1 MANVLNPEPESITL
15 NTTLEPTTLEPATEL
30 EQPPFESTSNP
41 ETAEVVEVPALDAD
55 APTEP
60 VAKAVP
66 VEAAPA
72 EEIAPEIVAQAEP
85 VVEAKAE
92 PVVAAAAEP
101 VVEAKAEPVVAAK
114 AEPVVEAKAE
124 PVVEA
129 KAEPVVA
136 AVAETAAEIQAAPEA
151 APPATAAA
159 PVARAKAPE
168 HGLESMDDFSAAL
181 AAFEREQ
188 AAEAAAVEAYGDKI
202 VSGTVIKQTE
212 KHLVVDVGLKSEG
225 LVPLEQ
231 VLDHSGAVRFN
242 PGDVIDVVIER
253 EEPEGGY
260 LVSFERAQRLRIWD
274 TIEKAAND
282 KTPMTGTV
290 ISRVKG
296 GLTVDIG
303 LKAFLPGSQLEIR
316 PVRNLDGYLGQ
327 QIEVRVIKLN
337 KKRGNV
343 VVSRKEILEEEQNA
357 KRSTTL
363 EHLGEGAILTG
374 TVKNLTDYGAF
385 VDLGGI
391 DGLLHITDMSWGRLT
406 HPRDLVNV
414 GDEIQV
420 KVLKFDK
427 DKQRVSLGFKQL
439 TPDPWLDASERYP
452 VGAHVKGRVLSVTD
466 YGAFVELEQGIEG
479 LVHLSE
485 MTWSKRLKHP
495 SKLVKPGDEVET
507 VVLSVNPADRR
518 ISLGMK
524 QLLENPW
531 ENLTEKYPTGA
542 VVEGRVRNLT
552 DFGAFIEIEDGIDGL
567 VHVSNL
573 SWTKRVKHPSEIVKK
588 GEKVKAVVLGVE
600 PAEPASLAGHQAVAA
615 RRLGELLRLASG
627 GRRGPRQGAA
637 DGAIWSL
644 RRDRGGCRGSLPHL
658 RGRRRRRIEAGDGPG
673 ARLQDHQDQRRGE
686 EGGLEPARHRPGGQ
700 PHTGRA
706 LQGGYSQASGLQL
719 HHHAR
724 RPDQLAQGRALSRF
738 PFRHQCTT
746 AALRG
751 GRCCLD
757 FVFHSF
763 SLCPASTLA
772 SATPG
777 VSFQVKESSTMP
789 RNVDARI
796 PYSAEFQP

>member
-15 NTTLEPTTLEPATEL
+15 NTELEAPIYEPATEL
-30 EQPPFESTSNP
+30 EQPSSESTSNT
-41 ETAEVVEVPALDAD
+41 ETAEVVTAVEPTALDAD
-55 APTEP
+55 ALTEP
-60 VAKAVP
+60 VAETAPVKQSAHVEATAKAAEA
-66 VEAAPA
+66 VEQVAAPA
-72 EEIAPEIVAQAEP
+72 KP
-85 VVEAKAE
+85 
-92 PVVAAAAEP
+92 
-101 VVEAKAEPVVAAK
+101 AAK
-114 AEPVVEAKAE
+114 A
-124 PVVEA
+124 
-129 KAEPVVA
+129 
-136 AVAETAAEIQAAPEA
+136 
-151 APPATAAA
+151 AAA
-159 PVARAKAPE
+159 PVVEEPAHE
-168 HGLESMDDFSAAL
+168 SHGQESHGLESMDDFSAAL

-188 AAEAAAVEAYGDKI
+188 AAEAAAVEAYGDKV
-202 VSGTVIKQTE
+202 VSATVIKATD
-212 KHLVVDVGLKSEG
+212 KHLIVDVGLKSEG
-225 LVPLEQ
+225 MVPLEQ
-231 VLDHSGAVRFN
+231 VLDHTGAVRFN
-242 PGDVIDVVIER
+242 AGDVIDVVIER

-260 LVSFERAQRLRIWD
+260 LVSFEKAQRFRVWD
-274 TIEKAAND
+274 VIEKAAND
-282 KTPMTGTV
+282 KTPVMGTV
-290 ISRVKG
+290 VSRVKG

-343 VVSRKEILEEEQNA
+343 VVSRKEILEEEQTA
-357 KRSTTL
+357 KRSGTL
-363 EHLGEGAILTG
+363 EQLGEGAVLTG

-439 TPDPWLDASERYP
+439 TPDPWLDATERYP

-524 QLLENPW
+524 QLLDNPW
-531 ENLTEKYPTGA
+531 ENLTERYPAGT

-573 SWTKRVKHPSEIVKK
+573 SWTKRVKHPSEVVKK

-600 PAEPASLAGHQAVAA
+600 PQN
-615 RRLGELLRLASG
+615 RRLSLGIKQLQPDVWESFFATHKVGDVVHGKVLRTA
-627 GRRGPRQGAA
+627 QFGAFVEIA
-637 DGAIWSL
+637 EGVEGLCHIS
-644 RRDRGGCRGSLPHL
+644 
-658 RGRRRRRIEAGDGPG
+658 EAGD
-673 ARLQDHQDQRRGE
+673 
-686 EGGLEPARHRPGGQ
+686 EGGGPSKLE
-700 PHTGRA
+700 TGLEHDFKIIKINVEEKKVGLSLRA
-706 LQGGYSQASGLQL
+706 VSGHEAS
-719 HHHAR
+719 
-724 RPDQLAQGRALSRF
+724 RAEV
-738 PFRHQCTT
+738 QDYK
-746 AALRG
+746 AENRG
-751 GRCCLD
+751 GS
-757 FVFHSF
+757 HKQ
-763 SLCPASTLA
+763 P
-772 SATPG
+772 
-777 VSFQVKESSTMP
+777 VSSSTTTLGDLINWKSE
-789 RNVDARI
+789 R
-796 PYSAEFQP
+796 

>member
-1 MANVLNPEPESITL
+1 MNPGAAAMANVLNPEPESITL
-15 NTTLEPTTLEPATEL
+15 NTELETPTLDPATEL
-30 EQPPFESTSNP
+30 EQPLHESTSNP
-41 ETAEVVEVPALDAD
+41 EVAEALVSPALDAD
-55 APTEP
+55 ATHIP
-60 VAKAVP
+60 
-66 VEAAPA
+66 
-72 EEIAPEIVAQAEP
+72 
-85 VVEAKAE
+85 
-92 PVVAAAAEP
+92 
-101 VVEAKAEPVVAAK
+101 AAK
-114 AEPVVEAKAE
+114 S
-124 PVVEA
+124 
-129 KAEPVVA
+129 
-136 AVAETAAEIQAAPEA
+136 
-151 APPATAAA
+151 AAA
-159 PVARAKAPE
+159 PLTKETHE
-168 HGLESMDDFSAAL
+168 HGPESMDDFSAAL
-181 AAFEREQ
+181 EAFEREQ
-188 AAEAAAVEAYGDKI
+188 AAEAAAVEAYGDK
-202 VSGTVIKQTE
+202 VVTGTVIKQTE

-225 LVPLEQ
+225 LVPIEQ
-231 VLDHSGAVRFN
+231 VVDHTGAVRFQ
-242 PGDVIDVVIER
+242 PGEQIEVVIER

-260 LVSFERAQRLRIWD
+260 LVSFEKAQRLRVWD
-274 TIEKAAND
+274 TIEKAHND
-282 KTPMTGTV
+282 KIPVIGTV
-290 ISRVKG
+290 VSRVKG

-303 LKAFLPGSQLEIR
+303 MKAFLPGSQLEIR

-363 EHLGEGAILTG
+363 EHLDEGAVLTG

-452 VGAHVKGRVLSVTD
+452 VGAHVHGRVLSVTD

-495 SKLVKPGDEVET
+495 SKLVKPGDEVDT

-531 ENLTEKYPTGA
+531 EHLTERYPAGT

-573 SWTKRVKHPSEIVKK
+573 SWTKRVKHPSEVVKK

-600 PAEPASLAGHQAVAA
+600 PQN
-615 RRLGELLRLASG
+615 RRLSLGIKQLQPDVWESFFAAHRVGDVVHGKVLRTAQFGAFVEVAEGVEGLCHISEAVSDDGTAAKLDQGEEHDFKIIKINVEEKKVGL
-627 GRRGPRQGAA
+627 
-637 DGAIWSL
+637 SL
-644 RRDRGGCRGSLPHL
+644 RVSGH
-658 RGRRRRRIEAGDGPG
+658 EAS
-673 ARLQDHQDQRRGE
+673 
-686 EGGLEPARHRPGGQ
+686 
-700 PHTGRA
+700 RA
-706 LQGGYSQASGLQL
+706 
-719 HHHAR
+719 
-724 RPDQLAQGRALSRF
+724 
-738 PFRHQCTT
+738 
-746 AALRG
+746 
-751 GRCCLD
+751 
-757 FVFHSF
+757 
-763 SLCPASTLA
+763 
-772 SATPG
+772 
-777 VSFQVKESSTMP
+777 QVEHYKESAHKAPVSSSTTTLGDLINWKSE
-789 RNVDARI
+789 R
-796 PYSAEFQP
+796 

>member
-1 MANVLNPEPESITL
+1 MAKVVNPKPESTTL
-15 NTTLEPTTLEPATEL
+15 NTELETPTLEPATEL
-30 EQPPFESTSNP
+30 EQPSSESTSNP
-41 ETAEVVEVPALDAD
+41 ETAEAIEVPSLDAD
-55 APTEP
+55 AITEP
-60 VAKAVP
+60 VAETATVAEAA

-72 EEIAPEIVAQAEP
+72 AEVATEVSAQPEPVAEAEP
-85 VVEAKAE
+85 VAE
-92 PVVAAAAEP
+92 VPA
-101 VVEAKAEPVVAAK
+101 
-114 AEPVVEAKAE
+114 
-124 PVVEA
+124 
-129 KAEPVVA
+129 
-136 AVAETAAEIQAAPEA
+136 EA
-151 APPATAAA
+151 APAAEVAVPPEPAAAA
-159 PVARAKAPE
+159 PVAEAPAKKKKAPTPPE
-168 HGLESMDDFSAAL
+168 HGPESMDDFSAAL

-202 VSGTVIKQTE
+202 VSGTVLKQTE
-212 KHLVVDVGLKSEG
+212 KHLVIDVGLKSEG

-231 VLDHSGAVRFN
+231 VLDHTGAVKFQ

-260 LVSFERAQRLRIWD
+260 LVSFERAQRLRVWD

-282 KTPMTGTV
+282 KTPMMGTV
-290 ISRVKG
+290 VSRVKG

-357 KRSTTL
+357 KRSTTM
-363 EHLGEGAILTG
+363 EHLDESAILTG

-427 DKQRVSLGFKQL
+427 EKQRVSLGFKQL

-452 VGAHVKGRVLSVTD
+452 VGAHVHGRVLSVTD

-495 SKLVKPGDEVET
+495 SKLVKPADEVDT

-524 QLLENPW
+524 QLLDNPW
-531 ENLTEKYPTGA
+531 ENLTEKYPAGTI
-542 VVEGRVRNLT
+542 VEGRVRNLT

-573 SWTKRVKHPSEIVKK
+573 SWTKRIKHPSEVVKK

-600 PAEPASLAGHQAVAA
+600 PQN
-615 RRLGELLRLASG
+615 RRLSLGIKQLQPDVWESFFATHRVGDMVHGKVLRTA
-627 GRRGPRQGAA
+627 QFGAFVEIA
-637 DGAIWSL
+637 EGVEGLCHIS
-644 RRDRGGCRGSLPHL
+644 
-658 RGRRRRRIEAGDGPG
+658 EAGDEPG
-673 ARLQDHQDQRRGE
+673 GASKLE
-686 EGGLEPARHRPGGQ
+686 TGLEHEFKIIKINVEEKKVGLSLRSGSHEPGRTTGERHKTEGHKAEGHKQ
-700 PHTGRA
+700 P
-706 LQGGYSQASGLQL
+706 
-719 HHHAR
+719 
-724 RPDQLAQGRALSRF
+724 
-738 PFRHQCTT
+738 
-746 AALRG
+746 
-751 GRCCLD
+751 
-757 FVFHSF
+757 
-763 SLCPASTLA
+763 
-772 SATPG
+772 
-777 VSFQVKESSTMP
+777 VSSSTTTLGDLINWKSE
-789 RNVDARI
+789 R
-796 PYSAEFQP
+796 

>member
-1 MANVLNPEPESITL
+1 MANVLNPETESITL
-15 NTTLEPTTLEPATEL
+15 NTELETPTLEPAAEL
-30 EQPPFESTSNP
+30 ESLSRDVHPSPESTSNT
-41 ETAEVVEVPALDAD
+41 ETAEAVAAVEPAALDAD
-55 APTEP
+55 ALTEP
-60 VAKAVP
+60 VAEAPP
-66 VEAAPA
+66 VEITAEATPVTGLATEVPAAQTEIPAAEATVSEPTASDLRELEAPSDGPPVAEPA
-72 EEIAPEIVAQAEP
+72 EAAHEEL
-85 VVEAKAE
+85 
-92 PVVAAAAEP
+92 AAAEF
-101 VVEAKAEPVVAAK
+101 E
-114 AEPVVEAKAE
+114 
-124 PVVEA
+124 
-129 KAEPVVA
+129 
-136 AVAETAAEIQAAPEA
+136 QSQDS
-151 APPATAAA
+151 
-159 PVARAKAPE
+159 
-168 HGLESMDDFSAAL
+168 HGLEGMDDFSAAL

-188 AAEAAAVEAYGDKI
+188 AAEAAAVEAYGDKV
-202 VSGTVIKQTE
+202 VSGTVIKATD

-225 LVPLEQ
+225 LVPIEQ
-231 VLDHSGAVRFN
+231 VLDHTGAVKFN
-242 PGDVIDVVIER
+242 AGDVIEVVIER

-260 LVSFERAQRLRIWD
+260 LVSYEKAQRLRVWD
-274 TIEKAAND
+274 VIEKAANE
-282 KTPMTGTV
+282 KTPVIGTV
-290 ISRVKG
+290 VSRVKG

-343 VVSRKEILEEEQNA
+343 VVSRKEILEEEQTV

-363 EHLGEGAILTG
+363 EQLGEGAVLTG

-439 TPDPWLDASERYP
+439 TPDPWLDATERYP

-524 QLLENPW
+524 QLLDNPW
-531 ENLTEKYPTGA
+531 ENLTERYPAGT

-600 PAEPASLAGHQAVAA
+600 PQN
-615 RRLGELLRLASG
+615 RRLSLGIKQLQPDVWESFFASHRVGDVVHGKVLRTA
-627 GRRGPRQGAA
+627 QFGAFVEIA
-637 DGAIWSL
+637 EGVEGLCHIS
-644 RRDRGGCRGSLPHL
+644 
-658 RGRRRRRIEAGDGPG
+658 EAGDEGGGPSKLETG
-673 ARLQDHQDQRRGE
+673 LEHDFKIIKINVEEKKVGLSLRAVNGQEASRAEVQDYKSEARGE
-686 EGGLEPARHRPGGQ
+686 
-700 PHTGRA
+700 
-706 LQGGYSQASGLQL
+706 
-719 HHHAR
+719 
-724 RPDQLAQGRALSRF
+724 
-738 PFRHQCTT
+738 
-746 AALRG
+746 RG
-751 GRCCLD
+751 GS
-757 FVFHSF
+757 HKA
-763 SLCPASTLA
+763 P
-772 SATPG
+772 
-777 VSFQVKESSTMP
+777 VSSSTTTLGDLINWKSE
-789 RNVDARI
+789 R
-796 PYSAEFQP
+796 

>member
-15 NTTLEPTTLEPATEL
+15 NTEMETPTLDPATEL
-30 EQPPFESTSNP
+30 EQPSFESTSNT
-41 ETAEVVEVPALDAD
+41 ETAEAVAAVESTALDAD
-55 APTEP
+55 ALTEP
-60 VAKAVP
+60 VAEATP
-66 VEAAPA
+66 AAEAAEVVKVVVAPPA
-72 EEIAPEIVAQAEP
+72 KAAETVPAIHASASEP
-85 VVEAKAE
+85 V
-92 PVVAAAAEP
+92 AAEP
-101 VVEAKAEPVVAAK
+101 AHDSHGLES
-114 AEPVVEAKAE
+114 
-124 PVVEA
+124 
-129 KAEPVVA
+129 
-136 AVAETAAEIQAAPEA
+136 
-151 APPATAAA
+151 
-159 PVARAKAPE
+159 

-188 AAEAAAVEAYGDKI
+188 AAEAAAVEAYGDKV
-202 VSGTVIKQTE
+202 VSGTVIKATD
-212 KHLVVDVGLKSEG
+212 KHLIVDVGLKSEG
-225 LVPLEQ
+225 MVPLEQ
-231 VLDHSGAVRFN
+231 VLDHTGAVKFN

-260 LVSFERAQRLRIWD
+260 LVSFEKAQRMRVWD
-274 TIEKAAND
+274 VIEKAAND
-282 KTPMTGTV
+282 KTPVLGTV
-290 ISRVKG
+290 VSRVKG

-363 EHLGEGAILTG
+363 EQLGEGAVLTG

-427 DKQRVSLGFKQL
+427 EKQRVSLGFKQL

-524 QLLENPW
+524 QLLDNPW
-531 ENLTEKYPTGA
+531 ENLTERYPAGT

-600 PAEPASLAGHQAVAA
+600 PQN
-615 RRLGELLRLASG
+615 RRLSLGIKQLQPDVWESFFASHRVGDVVHGKVLRTA
-627 GRRGPRQGAA
+627 QFGAFVEIA
-637 DGAIWSL
+637 EGVEGLCHIS
-644 RRDRGGCRGSLPHL
+644 
-658 RGRRRRRIEAGDGPG
+658 EAGDDAGG
-673 ARLQDHQDQRRGE
+673 QSKLE
-686 EGGLEPARHRPGGQ
+686 TGLEHDFKIIKINVEEKKVGLSL
-700 PHTGRA
+700 RA
-706 LQGGYSQASGLQL
+706 VSGHEAS
-719 HHHAR
+719 
-724 RPDQLAQGRALSRF
+724 RAEV
-738 PFRHQCTT
+738 QDYK
-746 AALRG
+746 AEARG
-751 GRCCLD
+751 GS
-757 FVFHSF
+757 HKA
-763 SLCPASTLA
+763 P
-772 SATPG
+772 
-777 VSFQVKESSTMP
+777 VSSSTTTLGDLINWKSE
-789 RNVDARI
+789 R
-796 PYSAEFQP
+796 

>member
-15 NTTLEPTTLEPATEL
+15 NTELETPTLEPATEL
-30 EQPPFESTSNP
+30 EQPSSESTSNT
-41 ETAEVVEVPALDAD
+41 ETAKVATAVEPVALDAD
-55 APTEP
+55 ALTEP
-60 VAKAVP
+60 VA
-66 VEAAPA
+66 
-72 EEIAPEIVAQAEP
+72 
-85 VVEAKAE
+85 
-92 PVVAAAAEP
+92 
-101 VVEAKAEPVVAAK
+101 
-114 AEPVVEAKAE
+114 
-124 PVVEA
+124 
-129 KAEPVVA
+129 
-136 AVAETAAEIQAAPEA
+136 EA
-151 APPATAAA
+151 APPAQHTEVELPTPVVEAAAVPAPPAAVITEVAASAEPEVQPAPAPPA
-159 PVARAKAPE
+159 PVAEAAPDLEASSGAPE
-168 HGLESMDDFSAAL
+168 AHEHAHDTHGLESMDDFSAAL

-188 AAEAAAVEAYGDKI
+188 AAEAAAVEAYGDKV
-202 VSGTVIKQTE
+202 VSATVIKATD
-212 KHLVVDVGLKSEG
+212 KHLIVDVGLKSEG
-225 LVPLEQ
+225 MVPLDQ
-231 VLDHSGAVRFN
+231 VLDHTGAVKFN
-242 PGDVIDVVIER
+242 AGDVIDVVIER

-260 LVSFERAQRLRIWD
+260 LVSFEKAQRMRVWD
-274 TIEKAAND
+274 VIEKAAND
-282 KTPMTGTV
+282 KTPVMGTV
-290 ISRVKG
+290 VSRVKG

-363 EHLGEGAILTG
+363 EHLGEGAVLTG

-427 DKQRVSLGFKQL
+427 EKQRVSLGFKQL
-439 TPDPWLDASERYP
+439 TPDPWLDATERYP

-495 SKLVKPGDEVET
+495 SKLVKPADEVET
-507 VVLSVNPADRR
+507 VVHSVNPADRR

-524 QLLENPW
+524 QLLDNPW
-531 ENLTEKYPTGA
+531 ENLTERYPAGT

-600 PAEPASLAGHQAVAA
+600 PQN
-615 RRLGELLRLASG
+615 RRLSLGIKQLQPDVWESFFASHRVGDVVHGKVLRTA
-627 GRRGPRQGAA
+627 QFGAFVEIA
-637 DGAIWSL
+637 EGVEGLCHIS
-644 RRDRGGCRGSLPHL
+644 
-658 RGRRRRRIEAGDGPG
+658 EAGDEPGGGPSK
-673 ARLQDHQDQRRGE
+673 LE
-686 EGGLEPARHRPGGQ
+686 TGLEHDFKIIKINVEEKKVGLSLRAVSGHEASREHVEKYKAESHGGGHKA
-700 PHTGRA
+700 P
-706 LQGGYSQASGLQL
+706 
-719 HHHAR
+719 
-724 RPDQLAQGRALSRF
+724 
-738 PFRHQCTT
+738 
-746 AALRG
+746 
-751 GRCCLD
+751 
-757 FVFHSF
+757 
-763 SLCPASTLA
+763 
-772 SATPG
+772 
-777 VSFQVKESSTMP
+777 VSSSTTTLGDLINWKSE
-789 RNVDARI
+789 RE
-796 PYSAEFQP
+796 S

>member
-15 NTTLEPTTLEPATEL
+15 NTELETPTLDPATEL
-30 EQPPFESTSNP
+30 EQPSSESTSNP
-41 ETAEVVEVPALDAD
+41 ETAETPLSFAMDAD

-60 VAKAVP
+60 VA
-66 VEAAPA
+66 
-72 EEIAPEIVAQAEP
+72 QAEP
-85 VVEAKAE
+85 VVTTESAPTQSVATVDEPAE
-92 PVVAAAAEP
+92 PAVQAEP
-101 VVEAKAEPVVAAK
+101 ATNSEA
-114 AEPVVEAKAE
+114 
-124 PVVEA
+124 
-129 KAEPVVA
+129 
-136 AVAETAAEIQAAPEA
+136 QAAPASEA
-151 APPATAAA
+151 APAAEA
-159 PVARAKAPE
+159 PKKAPHAE

-181 AAFEREQ
+181 EAFEREQ
-188 AAEAAAVEAYGDKI
+188 AAEAAAVEAYGDKV
-202 VSGTVIKQTE
+202 VSGTVLKQTE
-212 KHLVVDVGLKSEG
+212 KHLVIDVGLKSEG
-225 LVPLEQ
+225 LVPIEQ
-231 VLDHSGAVRFN
+231 VLDHTGAVKFQ

-260 LVSFERAQRLRIWD
+260 LVSYEKAQRLRVWD

-282 KTPMTGTV
+282 KTPVIGTV
-290 ISRVKG
+290 VSRVKG

-303 LKAFLPGSQLEIR
+303 MKAFLPGSQLEIR

-363 EHLGEGAILTG
+363 EHLGEGAVLTG

-452 VGAHVKGRVLSVTD
+452 VGAHVHGRVLSVTD

-495 SKLVKPGDEVET
+495 SKLVKPADEVET

-524 QLLENPW
+524 QLLDNPW
-531 ENLTEKYPTGA
+531 ENLTERYPAGTI
-542 VVEGRVRNLT
+542 VEGRVRNLT

-573 SWTKRVKHPSEIVKK
+573 SWTKRVKHPSEVLKK
-588 GEKVKAVVLGVE
+588 GDKVKAIVLAIEPDQRRLSLGVKQLQPDVWDTFFE
-600 PAEPASLAGHQAVAA
+600 QHRVGDVIHGKV
-615 RRLGELLRLASG
+615 LRLASFG
-627 GRRGPRQGAA
+627 AFVEIADGIEGLCHNSEAA
-637 DGAIWSL
+637 DAHGAPIKL
-644 RRDRGGCRGSLPHL
+644 EP
-658 RGRRRRRIEAGDGPG
+658 
-673 ARLQDHQDQRRGE
+673 DQEFEFKVIKMNPAEKKVGLSIRAVGGE
-686 EGGLEPARHRPGGQ
+686 EATRHDVESYKAPAATSSG
-700 PHTGRA
+700 TGSTIGEFMSWKRA
-706 LQGGYSQASGLQL
+706 SN
-719 HHHAR
+719 
-724 RPDQLAQGRALSRF
+724 
-738 PFRHQCTT
+738 
-746 AALRG
+746 
-751 GRCCLD
+751 
-757 FVFHSF
+757 
-763 SLCPASTLA
+763 
-772 SATPG
+772 
-777 VSFQVKESSTMP
+777 E
-789 RNVDARI
+789 NN
-796 PYSAEFQP
+796 